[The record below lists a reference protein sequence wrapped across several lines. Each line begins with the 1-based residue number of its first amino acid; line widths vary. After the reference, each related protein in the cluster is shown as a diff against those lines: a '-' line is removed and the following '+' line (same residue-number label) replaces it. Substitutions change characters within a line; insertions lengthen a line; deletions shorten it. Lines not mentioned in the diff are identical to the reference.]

1 MNAQR
6 LDLNLASHPLRNR
19 RFFFFLFSLLTAAF
33 LALSFLAGGTFIE
46 FNAKSRKT
54 KAEIKKTER
63 LIKTAQ
69 REEKSFSAQVEEA
82 AKNDQGRVDLMNSII
97 LRKSFSWTDF
107 FSDLESSLPDSSY
120 IVSLAQTLSEDSR
133 MQVRFKVATPDVKQL
148 LEFLNKLNA
157 LRFAQAVVNGEAE
170 NERGLLISEVSL
182 IYERS
187 Y

>member
-1 MNAQR
+1 MNAHR

-19 RFFFFLFSLLTAAF
+19 RFFFFLFSLLAATF
-33 LALSFLAGGTFIE
+33 LALSFLAGEMFIE
-46 FNAKSRKT
+46 FKIKSRKI
-54 KAEIKKTER
+54 KAEIKETER
-63 LIKTAQ
+63 LMKTAQ
-69 REEKSFSAQVEEA
+69 QEEKSYSAQVEEA
-82 AKNDQGRVDLMNSII
+82 AKKDQGRVDLMNSII

-107 FSDLESSLPDSSY
+107 LSDLENSLPDSSY
-120 IVSLAQTLSEDSR
+120 IVSLAQTLSEGSR

-157 LRFAQAVVNGEAE
+157 LKFAQALVNGEAE

-182 IYERS
+182 IYERN